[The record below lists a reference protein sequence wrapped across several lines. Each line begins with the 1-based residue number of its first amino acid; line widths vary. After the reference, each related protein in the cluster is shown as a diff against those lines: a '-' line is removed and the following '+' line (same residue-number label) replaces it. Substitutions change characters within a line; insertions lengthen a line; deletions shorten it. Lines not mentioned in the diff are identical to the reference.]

1 MEIVKIAERLKNSE
15 RTGYQYSG
23 ATFVADSTGIIIE
36 ANENFLGL
44 IQRSR
49 EEVLDKMYFQNLL
62 PMGGKIYYNSQYAP
76 LLQLHG
82 KITDVRFEIVRRDH
96 SKLPVLINS
105 QINRAGKI
113 ETRVTEL
120 KPRRRFENEQQADSS
135 KVQEMSDEIAR
146 LKAQLKEKDEK
157 IKEQGEELDRL
168 DTIKNK
174 FFNVV
179 SHDMKSPLCGLGGFV
194 NMIIEN
200 IDDFSKDRML
210 EVSKQLKDTI
220 DGTVQLADNLINWAQ
235 SQMNDFDIHPEII
248 QPEELV
254 NEILDLCATSAR
266 KKNIKLVHNIKEQM
280 VVYGDRNQLTFILR
294 NLVNNA
300 IKFTHSGGMIGIDIN
315 ENEFGDSVLKV
326 SDNGIGLTE
335 AQTEA
340 LLTHDR
346 NTSTLGTSGEKG
358 TGMGLMLTQEFVQMH
373 GGKLEVFSKKGEG
386 STFKITLNPLE
397 LNKKILAI

>member
-1 MEIVKIAERLKNSE
+1 MEIVKIEERVKKSE
-15 RTGYQYSG
+15 RTGNKVTT
-23 ATFVADSTGIIIE
+23 ANFIADTSGIIVE
-36 ANENFLGL
+36 ANDNFFSL
-44 IQRSR
+44 IQRGP
-49 EEVLDKMYFQNLL
+49 EEVLNRMYFQNLL

-82 KITDVRFEIVRRDH
+82 KINDVRFELVRKDH
-96 SKLPVLINS
+96 SKVNVLVNA
-105 QINRAGKI
+105 QINHEGKMA
-113 ETRVTEL
+113 TRIVEL
-120 KPRRRFENEQQADSS
+120 EPRRRHLSDHGAESS
-135 KVQEMSDEIAR
+135 RVQEMSGEIAR
-146 LKAQLKEKDEK
+146 LKAQLKEKEEK
-157 IKEQGEELDRL
+157 IKEQEEELERL

-179 SHDMKSPLCGLGGFV
+179 SHDMKSPLCGLSGFV
-194 NMIIEN
+194 NMMVEN
-200 IDDFSKDRML
+200 AEDFSKDRMV
-210 EVSKQLKDTI
+210 EVSKQFKETI

-254 NEILDLCATSAR
+254 NEILDLCNSTAR
-266 KKNIKLVHNIKEQM
+266 KKNIKLAYDIKDQM

-300 IKFTHSGGMIGIDIN
+300 IKFTHTGGLVGIEIT
-315 ENEFGDSVLKV
+315 ENEYGDSVLKV

-335 AQTEA
+335 AQRDA
-340 LLTHDR
+340 LLTQSR
-346 NTSTLGTSGEKG
+346 NDSTLGTSGEKG

-373 GGKLEVFSKKGEG
+373 GGKLEVYSKKGEG

-397 LNKKILAI
+397 LNKKLLAI

>member
-1 MEIVKIAERLKNSE
+1 MEIVKIEERVKKSE
-15 RTGYQYSG
+15 RTGNKVTT
-23 ATFVADSTGIIIE
+23 ANFIADTSGIIVE
-36 ANENFLGL
+36 ANDNFFSL
-44 IQRSR
+44 IQRGP
-49 EEVLDKMYFQNLL
+49 EEVLNRIYFQNLL

-82 KITDVRFEIVRRDH
+82 KINDVRFELVRKDH
-96 SKLPVLINS
+96 SKVSVLVNA
-105 QINRAGKI
+105 QINHEGKI
-113 ETRVTEL
+113 ATRIVEL
-120 KPRRRFENEQQADSS
+120 EPRRRHLGDHGAESIR
-135 KVQEMSDEIAR
+135 VQEMSGEIAR
-146 LKAQLKEKDEK
+146 LKAQLKEKEEK
-157 IKEQGEELDRL
+157 IKEQEEELERL

-179 SHDMKSPLCGLGGFV
+179 SHDMKSPLCGLSGFV
-194 NMIIEN
+194 NMMVEN
-200 IDDFSKDRML
+200 AEDFSKDRMV
-210 EVSKQLKDTI
+210 EVSKQFKETI

-254 NEILDLCATSAR
+254 NEILDLCNSTAR
-266 KKNIKLVHNIKEQM
+266 KKNIKLAYDIKDQM

-300 IKFTHSGGMIGIDIN
+300 IKFTHTGGLVGIEIT
-315 ENEFGDSVLKV
+315 ENEYGDSVLKV

-335 AQTEA
+335 AQRDA
-340 LLTHDR
+340 LLTQSR
-346 NTSTLGTSGEKG
+346 NDSTLGTSGEKG

-373 GGKLEVFSKKGEG
+373 GGKLEVYSKKGEG

-397 LNKKILAI
+397 LNKKLLAI